1 MRIRTSL
8 ALRTF
13 WSVVFACSALFFFAL
28 LACSPAFAEEDATPA
43 AQITAV
49 PQWKVVEHPKALSK
63 LSSPYINDDSWMVP
77 AIVRLYSLGYIDTA
91 FLGMRPWTRL
101 SVVHMLE
108 QSAPKLEES
117 GSTAAQD
124 EARGIY
130 DVLWR
135 ELRTD
140 AEGGRTNS
148 HGRIQTES
156 LYTVMRGISGTPLRD
171 SFHLGQTIVNDY
183 GRPYSGGFNNYTGVS
198 GYGTSGRFSLYF
210 RGETQYAP
218 SATGYSLAFAQRLSA
233 IDSIPYNTNPNQAT
247 IPLGPIGATGDFR
260 LMEGYISYHLLGHEF
275 SLGKSDEWMGPAA
288 GSSMAYSNNAENIY
302 SFRINRV
309 EPMHIPFV
317 SRYLGPLRYDF
328 LVGSLKGHTAPNHPW
343 IHTEKFAFRPTKN
356 FEFGFER
363 TVIWGGKGHEPVNL
377 HTFLR
382 SFFDFNDTSASV
394 KNSAQDPGARF
405 SAFDVS
411 YRLPWLRDWVT
422 FYTDSECHD
431 DASPPSAPRR
441 AAFRTGLDFSHL
453 PRLPKLELRGEAIL
467 TDPSTSVS
475 TGGVFMYREVIQLQG
490 YTNKG
495 QLFGD
500 WMGRE
505 AKGGQV
511 WATWHLS
518 GNEFAQISWRGQK
531 VAKDFINGG
540 TTLNDF
546 TATLVKRIG
555 KHFEA
560 NIYYSREDYLIPL
573 YNSYMNTKGRQGV
586 NTTNFQFTW
595 YPQRRAS
602 F

>member
-1 MRIRTSL
+1 
-8 ALRTF
+8 
-13 WSVVFACSALFFFAL
+13 VVSALFFTAL
-28 LACSPAFAEEDATPA
+28 ITSNHALAEDSTPVAAQVTATP
-43 AQITAV
+43 QWSV
-49 PQWKVVEHPKALSK
+49 PEHPRALSTQ
-63 LSSPYINDDSWMVP
+63 SSPYINDDSWMVP

-91 FLGMRPWTRL
+91 FLGLRPWTRL

-117 GSTAAQD
+117 GSTDAQE

-130 DVLWR
+130 DALWH
-135 ELRTD
+135 ELRMD
-140 AEGGRTNS
+140 AEGGGISS

-171 SFHLGQTIVNDY
+171 SFHLGQTTVNDY

-218 SATGYSLAFAQRLSA
+218 SAAGYSPALAMRLSA
-233 IDSIPYNTNPNQAT
+233 IDIIPYYIAGTTTPVNQAT
-247 IPLGPIGATGDFR
+247 IPLGPIGSTGDFR
-260 LMEGYISYHLLGHEF
+260 LMEGYLSYHLFGHEF

-328 LVGSLKGHTAPNHPW
+328 LVGSLKGHTAPNDPW
-343 IHTEKFAFRPTKN
+343 VHAEKFSFRPTTN

-363 TVIWGGKGHEPVNL
+363 TVIWGGKGHEPVTL
-377 HTFLR
+377 HTFFR
-382 SFFDFNDTSASV
+382 SFFDFNDTTAAV
-394 KNSAQDPGARF
+394 KNSNQDPGARF
-405 SAFDVS
+405 SAFDFS
-411 YRLPWLRDWVT
+411 YRLPWLRNWVT

-453 PRLPKLELRGEAIL
+453 PRLSKLEVRGEGIL

-495 QLFGD
+495 QIFGD

-518 GNEFAQISWRGQK
+518 GNESAQISWRGQK
-531 VAKDFINGG
+531 VAKDFIPGG

-555 KHFEA
+555 RNFEA
-560 NIYYSREDYLIPL
+560 NIYYTHENYLIPL
-573 YNSYMNTKGRQGV
+573 YNLLINTNGRQAV

-595 YPQRRAS
+595 YPQRRVG